1 MQTLLP
7 DRGILLG
14 RRILLG
20 MVVLITALLCIDG
33 ALAQERKGPVDTVSI
48 TGAID
53 PASERLFARALD
65 RASADQAEVLIVLLD
80 TPGGLDSSMRA
91 MVQGML
97 QSPVPVV
104 VFVYPQGGRAASAGV
119 FLAMAAHVAVMA
131 PATDIGAAH
140 PVSVGGGQMPGAMDD
155 KVTNE
160 AVAYIRSLA
169 ELRQRNAEWAEQAV
183 RSSQTMTAQ
192 EAVAADV
199 VDFIARDVPDLLAQL
214 EGYRVQTPTWSR
226 TLVVQGASLREM
238 EYNVAEQAL
247 KFIINP
253 NTAYLL
259 FLIGLYAVI
268 AELYN
273 PGAVVPAVVGAIA
286 IVLALVAFGTLPI
299 NWGGVAL
306 LVVAAALIAF
316 EAQNPGLGVLGFGG
330 VAALVLGTL
339 LLYQPLTAPFG
350 GPFFVSPWALGM
362 MVLLTVAFLLLL
374 LRIAAQS
381 QNEPQQFRG
390 QRRIVGQEGV
400 ALTALDPEG
409 VVRVGGEEWSART
422 MGTAVAEG
430 EQVWVYDVEGLA
442 LLVGPAPEIPALST

>member
-1 MQTLLP
+1 MRRVLL
-7 DRGILLG
+7 GILFLVG
-14 RRILLG
+14 GLLS
-20 MVVLITALLCIDG
+20 IEG
-33 ALAQERKGPVDTVSI
+33 ALAQERVGTVDTVTI

-65 RASADQAEVLIVLLD
+65 RAIADQAETLIVLLD

-97 QSPVPVV
+97 SSPVPVV
-104 VFVYPQGGRAASAGV
+104 VFVSPQGGRAASAGV

-131 PATDIGAAH
+131 PGTDIGAAH
-140 PVSVGGGQMPGAMDD
+140 PVTVGGGQLLGDMND

-169 ELRQRNAEWAEQAV
+169 ELRNRNAEWAEQAV

-192 EAVAADV
+192 EAVDAGV
-199 VDFIARDVPDLLAQL
+199 VDLIARDVPDLIAKLDGRQV
-214 EGYRVQTPTWSR
+214 RTPTWTR
-226 TLVVQGASLREM
+226 TLVVNGAPLREM
-238 EYNVAEQAL
+238 EYNFAEQAL

-273 PGAVVPAVVGAIA
+273 PGAVLPAVVGAIA

-350 GPFFVSPWALGM
+350 GPFFVSPWVFGI
-362 MVLLTVAFLLLL
+362 MVALTVAFLLLL
-374 LRIAAQS
+374 LRLAAQS
-381 QNEPQQFRG
+381 QQEPLQFRG
-390 QRRIVGQEGV
+390 QKRIIGQEGV
-400 ALTALDPEG
+400 ALTALEPEG
-409 VVRVGGEEWSART
+409 VVRVAGEEWSART
-422 MGTAVAEG
+422 IGASVAEG
-430 EQVWVYDVEGLA
+430 ERIWVYDVDGLA
-442 LLVGPAPEIPALST
+442 LVVGPAPEIPALAT

>member
-1 MQTLLP
+1 M
-7 DRGILLG
+7 

-20 MVVLITALLCIDG
+20 IVILAAALLMVDG
-33 ALAQERKGPVDTVSI
+33 ALAQDRMGTVDTVRI

-53 PASERLFARALD
+53 SASERLFARALD
-65 RASADQAEVLIVLLD
+65 RAIADQAEVLIVLID

-97 QSPVPVV
+97 MSPVPIVV
-104 VFVYPQGGRAASAGV
+104 YVYPQGGRAASAGV

-131 PATDIGAAH
+131 PGTDIGAAH
-140 PVSVGGGQMPGAMDD
+140 PVAAGGGQITGVMND

-192 EAVAADV
+192 EAVEANV

-214 EGYRVQTPTWSR
+214 QGYQVQSPTWSR
-226 TLVVQGASLREM
+226 TLVVEGAQLREL
-238 EYNVAEQAL
+238 EHNFVEQAL
-247 KFIINP
+247 KFILNP

-259 FLIGLYAVI
+259 FLIGLYAII
-268 AELYN
+268 AELFN
-273 PGAVVPAVVGAIA
+273 PGAVLPAVVGAIA

-299 NWGGVAL
+299 NWGGVVL

-330 VAALVLGTL
+330 LAALVLGTL
-339 LLYQPLTAPFG
+339 LLYQPITAPFG
-350 GPFFVSPWALGM
+350 GPFFVSPWVLGF
-362 MVLLTVAFLLLL
+362 MVVLTVAFLLLL

-381 QNEPQQFRG
+381 QNQPQQFRG

-400 ALTALDPEG
+400 AVTALDPEG

-422 MGTAVAEG
+422 MDTAVAEG
-430 EQVWVYDVEGLA
+430 EQIWVYDVEGLA
-442 LLVGPAPEIPALST
+442 LVVGPAPEIPALST

>member
-1 MQTLLP
+1 MRRVLL
-7 DRGILLG
+7 GILFLVG
-14 RRILLG
+14 GLLS
-20 MVVLITALLCIDG
+20 IEG
-33 ALAQERKGPVDTVSI
+33 ALAQERVGSVDTVTI

-65 RASADQAEVLIVLLD
+65 RAIADQAETLIVLLD

-97 QSPVPVV
+97 ASPVPVV
-104 VFVYPQGGRAASAGV
+104 VYVSPQGGRAASAGV

-131 PATDIGAAH
+131 PGTDIGAAH
-140 PVSVGGGQMPGAMDD
+140 PVSVGGGQLLGDMDD

-192 EAVAADV
+192 EAVDAGV
-199 VDFIARDVPDLLAQL
+199 VDLIARDVPDLIAKLDGRQ
-214 EGYRVQTPTWSR
+214 VQTPTWSR
-226 TLVVQGASLREM
+226 TLVVSGAPLREM
-238 EYNVAEQAL
+238 EYNFAEQAL

-273 PGAVVPAVVGAIA
+273 PGAVLPAVVGAIA

-350 GPFFVSPWALGM
+350 GPFFVSPWVFGTMVVLTLG
-362 MVLLTVAFLLLL
+362 FLLLL
-374 LRIAAQS
+374 LRLAAQS
-381 QNEPQQFRG
+381 QQEPQRFRG
-390 QRRIVGQEGV
+390 QQRIIGQEGV
-400 ALTALDPEG
+400 ALTALEPEG
-409 VVRVGGEEWSART
+409 VVRVAGEEWSART
-422 MGTAVAEG
+422 EGATVAEG
-430 EQVWVYDVEGLA
+430 DRIWVYDVDGLA
-442 LLVGPAPEIPALST
+442 LVVGPAPEIPALAT

>member
-1 MQTLLP
+1 M
-7 DRGILLG
+7 RRVLLG
-14 RRILLG
+14 IVILAA
-20 MVVLITALLCIDG
+20 ALLMVDG
-33 ALAQERKGPVDTVSI
+33 ALAQDRMGTVDTVRI

-53 PASERLFARALD
+53 SASQRLFARALD
-65 RASADQAEVLIVLLD
+65 RAIADQAEVLIVLLD

-97 QSPVPVV
+97 MSPVPIVV
-104 VFVYPQGGRAASAGV
+104 YVYPQGGRAASAGV
-119 FLAMAAHVAVMA
+119 FLTMAAHVAVMS
-131 PATDIGAAH
+131 PGTDIGAAH
-140 PVSVGGGQMPGAMDD
+140 PVSVGGGQIMGDMND

-192 EAVAADV
+192 EAVEADV
-199 VDFIARDVPDLLAQL
+199 VDFIAHDVPDLLARLQ
-214 EGYRVQTPTWSR
+214 GYQVQTPTWTR
-226 TLVVQGASLREM
+226 TLVVAGAPLREL
-238 EYNVAEQAL
+238 EQNFAEQAL
-247 KFIINP
+247 KFILNP

-273 PGAVVPAVVGAIA
+273 PGAVLPAVVGAIA

-299 NWGGVAL
+299 NWGGVVL

-339 LLYQPLTAPFG
+339 LLYQPITAPFG
-350 GPFFVSPWALGM
+350 GPFFVSPWVLGF
-362 MVLLTVAFLLLL
+362 MVVLTLAFLLLL

-381 QNEPQQFRG
+381 QKQPQQFRG

-422 MGTAVAEG
+422 MGAAVEEG
-430 EQVWVYDVEGLA
+430 EQIWVYDVEGLA

>member
-1 MQTLLP
+1 MTM
-7 DRGILLG
+7 RRVLLG
-14 RRILLG
+14 CL
-20 MVVLITALLCIDG
+20 VLFAALLSVEG
-33 ALAQERKGPVDTVSI
+33 ALAQDRTGTVDTVRI

-65 RASADQAEVLIVLLD
+65 RAIADQAEVLIVLLD

-91 MVQGML
+91 MVQEML
-97 QSPVPVV
+97 ASPVPVV

-131 PATDIGAAH
+131 PGTDIGAAH
-140 PVSVGGGQMPGAMDD
+140 PVSVGGGQMLGDMDV

-183 RSSQTMTAQ
+183 RSSQTMTAE
-192 EAVAADV
+192 EAVKADV
-199 VDFIARDVPDLLAQL
+199 VDLIARDVPDLIASLDGRQ
-214 EGYRVQTPTWSR
+214 VQTPTWTR
-226 TLVVQGASLREM
+226 TLVVAGAPLREM
-238 EYNVAEQAL
+238 EYNFAEQAL
-247 KFIINP
+247 KFILNP

-273 PGAVVPAVVGAIA
+273 PGAVLPAVVGAIA

-330 VAALVLGTL
+330 VVALVLGSL

-350 GPFFVSPWALGM
+350 GPFFVSPWVLGF
-362 MVLLTVAFLLLL
+362 MVALTVAFLIFL

-381 QNEPQQFRG
+381 QKQPQQFRG
-390 QRRIVGQEGV
+390 QKRIIGREGI

-409 VVRVGGEEWSART
+409 VVRVAGEEWSART
-422 MGTAVAEG
+422 AGEAVAEG
-430 EQVWVYDVEGLA
+430 EQVWVYEIDGLA
-442 LLVGPAPEIPALST
+442 LVVGPASGIPTLTKLSEAGPE

>member
-1 MQTLLP
+1 M
-7 DRGILLG
+7 

-20 MVVLITALLCIDG
+20 IVILAAALLMVDG
-33 ALAQERKGPVDTVSI
+33 ALAQDRMGTVDTVRI

-53 PASERLFARALD
+53 SASERLFARALD
-65 RASADQAEVLIVLLD
+65 RAIADQAEVLIVLLD

-97 QSPVPVV
+97 MSPVPIVV
-104 VFVYPQGGRAASAGV
+104 YVYPQGGRAASAGV

-131 PATDIGAAH
+131 PGTDIGAAH
-140 PVSVGGGQMPGAMDD
+140 PVSVGGGQIMGDMND

-192 EAVAADV
+192 EAVEANV
-199 VDFIARDVPDLLAQL
+199 VDFIAHDIPDLLAQL
-214 EGYRVQTPTWSR
+214 QGYQVQTPTWSR
-226 TLVVQGASLREM
+226 TLVVEGAQLREL
-238 EYNVAEQAL
+238 EHNFVEQAL
-247 KFIINP
+247 KFILNP

-259 FLIGLYAVI
+259 FLIGLYAII
-268 AELYN
+268 AELFN
-273 PGAVVPAVVGAIA
+273 PGAVLPAVVGAIA

-339 LLYQPLTAPFG
+339 LLYQPHHRSIWRPVLCI
-350 GPFFVSPWALGM
+350 ALGAW
-362 MVLLTVAFLLLL
+362 LHGSAHSSFSPP
-374 LRIAAQS
+374 IAANCCAIAKPAS
-381 QNEPQQFRG
+381 AIPWPAAHCWT
-390 QRRIVGQEGV
+390 RRC
-400 ALTALDPEG
+400 
-409 VVRVGGEEWSART
+409 GGDSA
-422 MGTAVAEG
+422 
-430 EQVWVYDVEGLA
+430 
-442 LLVGPAPEIPALST
+442 GPRWRRAGRR

>member
-1 MQTLLP
+1 VGVRTLLL
-7 DRGILLG
+7 GI
-14 RRILLG
+14 
-20 MVVLITALLCIDG
+20 VALVIAFLSIDG
-33 ALAQERKGPVDTVSI
+33 ALAQVRKGPVDTVSI

-65 RASADQAEVLIVLLD
+65 RAVSDQAETLIVLLD

-91 MVQGML
+91 MVQGIL

-131 PATDIGAAH
+131 PGTDIGAAH
-140 PVSVGGGQMPGAMDD
+140 PVTVGGGQILGDMEA

-192 EAVAADV
+192 EALDANV
-199 VDFIARDVPDLLAQL
+199 VDLIAQDVPDLLSMLQ
-214 EGYRVQTPTWSR
+214 GYQVQTPTWSR
-226 TLVVQGASLREM
+226 TLVVEGASLREM
-238 EYNVAEQAL
+238 EYNLAEQAI

-253 NTAYLL
+253 NTVYLL
-259 FLIGLYAVI
+259 FLIGLYAII

-299 NWGGVAL
+299 NWGGVVL

-316 EAQNPGLGVLGFGG
+316 EAQNPGLGILGFGG
-330 VAALVLGTL
+330 VVALVLGTL
-339 LLYQPLTAPFG
+339 LLYQPLTSPFG
-350 GPFFVSPWALGM
+350 GPFFVSPWVFGF
-362 MVLLTVAFLLLL
+362 MVMLSVAFLLFLV
-374 LRIAAQS
+374 RIVAQS

-390 QRRIVGQEGV
+390 QEQIVGKEGV
-400 ALTALDPEG
+400 TLTALDPEG
-409 VVRVGGEEWSART
+409 VVRVAGEEWTART
-422 MGTAVAEG
+422 LGETVAEG
-430 EQVWVYDVEGLA
+430 EQIWVYEVDGLA
-442 LLVGPAPEIPALST
+442 LVVGPAPEIPALAT

>member
-1 MQTLLP
+1 MQ
-7 DRGILLG
+7 RALLG
-14 RRILLG
+14 TIILIAAILT
-20 MVVLITALLCIDG
+20 VNG
-33 ALAQERKGPVDTVSI
+33 ALAQERKGSVDTVRIS
-48 TGAID
+48 GAID

-65 RASADQAEVLIVLLD
+65 RAIRDQSEALIVLLD

-97 QSPVPVV
+97 ASPVPVV

-119 FLAMAAHVAVMA
+119 FLAMAAHVAVMS
-131 PATDIGAAH
+131 PGTDIGAAH
-140 PVSVGGGQMPGAMDD
+140 PVSAGGGQILGDMDA

-183 RSSQTMTAQ
+183 RSSQTMTAE
-192 EAVAADV
+192 EAVKSDV
-199 VDFIARDVPDLLAQL
+199 VDFIARDVPDLIAKL
-214 EGYRVQTPTWSR
+214 EGRQVQTPTWTR
-226 TLVVQGASLREM
+226 TLVVAGAPLREM
-238 EYNVAEQAL
+238 EHNIAEQTL
-247 KFIINP
+247 KFIFNP

-259 FLIGLYAVI
+259 FMIGIYAVI

-273 PGAVVPAVVGAIA
+273 PGAVFPAVVGAIA

-330 VAALVLGTL
+330 VAALILGTL

-350 GPFFVSPWALGM
+350 GPFFVSPWVLGFIV
-362 MVLLTVAFLLLL
+362 VLSVAFLTLL
-374 LRIAAQS
+374 LRLAAQS
-381 QNEPQQFRG
+381 QKEPQQFRG
-390 QRRIVGQEGV
+390 ERRIVGREGI

-409 VVRVGGEEWSART
+409 VVRVAGEEWSART
-422 MGTAVAEG
+422 TGEPVAEG
-430 EQVWVYDVEGLA
+430 DQIWVYEVDGLA
-442 LLVGPAPEIPALST
+442 LVVGPAAEIPTLTKLSETGPE